1 MHDFYCSMNVYV
13 AIASVFQLE
22 EWYSFAAGCFFSREH
37 AKALCF
43 DALIEKKVI
52 CTSPK
57 PDEHH
62 AVQLDPRKGNLV

>member
-1 MHDFYCSMNVYV
+1 MWETMKKVHLALNLGAYLVCWRLF
-13 AIASVFQLE
+13 
-22 EWYSFAAGCFFSREH
+22 REN
-37 AKALCF
+37 AKDLRF

-62 AVQLDPRKGNLV
+62 AVQLDPRKGKINLV